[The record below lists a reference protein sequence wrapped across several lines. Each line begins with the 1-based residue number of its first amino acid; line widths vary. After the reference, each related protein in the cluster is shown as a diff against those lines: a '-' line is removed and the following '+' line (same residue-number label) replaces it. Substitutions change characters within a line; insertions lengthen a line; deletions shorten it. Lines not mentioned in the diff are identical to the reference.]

1 MRAPTNYA
9 GPRANDGK
17 KREKTHSQSVSST
30 QSKPAVDFGTVKQL
44 LATKGDA
51 IFTVQ
56 PDDSMRKAVDL
67 LKEKRIGALIVTSD
81 AGELRGIL
89 SERDIVRRLSETPGR
104 VLEQKVDALMTHT
117 VHTVSL
123 DEPLAEVLHRM
134 TQGRFRHMPVVEE
147 GKLRGM
153 VTIGDVVNFRLKEL
167 EYETIQ
173 LKQLIVG

>member
-17 KREKTHSQSVSST
+17 RKKTHSQKVET
-30 QSKPAVDFGTVKQL
+30 TRTKPAVDFGTVKQL
-44 LATKGDA
+44 LATKGNDL
-51 IFTVQ
+51 FTVQ
-56 PDDSMRKAVDL
+56 PSDSMRKAVDL
-67 LKEKRIGALIVTSD
+67 LKEKRIGALIVTSGD
-81 AGELRGIL
+81 GALRGIL

-104 VLEQKVDALMTHT
+104 VLEQKVEALMTHT
-117 VHTVSL
+117 VQTVSP

-134 TQGRFRHMPVVEE
+134 TQGRFRHMPVLHED
-147 GKLRGM
+147 KLCGM